1 MGPYGRDCDAHRGH
15 RRHRPGDVALRGR
28 GRPPIHHTRPW
39 RFRLAPD
46 TLILES
52 RAATH
57 RGRRHTDPTLGRQP
71 GEPHG
76 VSAPGD
82 PGVREAVGPDFV
94 VGIRMSLD
102 EAQPGGPTFDE
113 ALTAAERYAADGIDL
128 ISAIHGSIESDA
140 SLAKAIPSIG
150 TPLGPFPDFTDEI
163 KRRLS
168 VPRDARGAHR
178 RRRHRAARSA

>member
-1 MGPYGRDCDAHRGH
+1 MRTAVIDGTAPEPLLSAAVAA
-15 RRHRPGDVALRGR
+15 RRS
-28 GRPPIHHTRPW
+28 TT
-39 RFRLAPD
+39 PD
-46 TLILES
+46 
-52 RAATH
+52 
-57 RGRRHTDPTLGRQP
+57 P
-71 GEPHG
+71 G
-76 VSAPGD
+76 VSALPRTRSSWRAAPPHTAAGAT
-82 PGVREAVGPDFV
+82 PTPPWGGSLENRTAFPRRVIQAVREAVGPDFV

-113 ALTAAERYAADGIDL
+113 ALTAAERYAADGIDF

-150 TPLGPFPDFTDEI
+150 TPLGPFPDFTGEI